1 MLAEGRIILQNEERE
16 QPVSPP
22 QGVGAR
28 TARYDNSSEGECQMA
43 AASIALLLDFLQA
56 FARIHLFDL
65 GASDGFHWRLICT

>member
-1 MLAEGRIILQNEERE
+1 MLAEGGIILQNGEEK

-28 TARYDNSSEGECQMA
+28 TAHYGNSMDGSARMA

-56 FARIHLFDL
+56 FARIHLFDPRT
-65 GASDGFHWRLICT
+65 SDGFHWRLT